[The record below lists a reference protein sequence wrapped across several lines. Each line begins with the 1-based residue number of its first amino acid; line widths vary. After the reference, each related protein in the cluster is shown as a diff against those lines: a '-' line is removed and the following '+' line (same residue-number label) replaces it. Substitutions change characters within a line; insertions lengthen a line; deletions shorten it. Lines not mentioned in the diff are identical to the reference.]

1 MGIETKTMTDKIVES
16 ADLVYGTAAD
26 RTVERMKQTEENIE
40 KDIDVAKKA
49 SSVVIEVAETVA
61 EAAADHFAGLLN
73 GEKLD
78 LSKEKQRAIETI
90 DKVVEKADE
99 YYGMVVDRV
108 VEKMEQREQNMDKD
122 METGKQ
128 LVNEL
133 KSNS

>member
-1 MGIETKTMTDKIVES
+1 MGNETKTMTDKIVGA
-16 ADLVYGTAAD
+16 ADLVCGTAAD

-40 KDIDVAKKA
+40 KDINVAKKA
-49 SSVVIEVAETVA
+49 SSVVIETSEVVA
-61 EAAADHFAGLLN
+61 EATADHFAGLLN
-73 GEKLD
+73 GEKID

-99 YYGMVVDRV
+99 YYGMLVDRV
-108 VEKMEQREQNMDKD
+108 VEKMEQHEQNIDKD
-122 METGKQ
+122 MEKGKQ

>member
-1 MGIETKTMTDKIVES
+1 MANETKTMMDKIVEA

-26 RTVERMKQTEENIE
+26 RTVEHMKQTEENIE
-40 KDIDVAKKA
+40 KDINVAKKA
-49 SSVVIEVAETVA
+49 SSVVIETAEVVA

-73 GEKLD
+73 GEKID

-108 VEKMEQREQNMDKD
+108 VEKMEQREQNMEKD
-122 METGKQ
+122 IETGKQ
-128 LVNEL
+128 LASEL